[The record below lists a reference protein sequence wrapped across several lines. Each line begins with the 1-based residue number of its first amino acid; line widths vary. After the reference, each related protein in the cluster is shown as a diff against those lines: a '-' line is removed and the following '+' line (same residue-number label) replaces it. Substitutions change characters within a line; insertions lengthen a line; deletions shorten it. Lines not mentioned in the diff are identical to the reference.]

1 MKGITVS
8 KVTQLWLDGR
18 GGPRFLAS
26 PTPTLTWASASETDC
41 WLQAA
46 AEIELSLAGAVTTH
60 LVDGR
65 DSAAVAWPFAP
76 LTPYAAGAVRVR
88 VRAEGEDWSEWSE
101 PIEALT
107 GPLTADDLTAS
118 FVTASAPVVDG
129 EDLGADRP
137 ALRVAGVV
145 PVRAG
150 LARAVLTSTALGI
163 YEPVVN
169 GAVATDEVLA
179 PGWTVYQD
187 RLLYQTVEVTDLL
200 REGENVVGAEV
211 AEGWHRERFGFD
223 GHFAVAYEGETS
235 LLMQLRLEYADGS
248 VEAHASDAGWFATR
262 TGPTVSASIY
272 QGERRDERLDDAGLA
287 IAVDGAP
294 AFADAAPARI
304 VPHPAAALAP
314 AAAPPV
320 RRIETVA
327 PVETSVLEDGTVRL
341 DLGQNL
347 VGWLRI
353 RATAPAG
360 TVITLRHAEVLE
372 NGDLGTRPLRHAA
385 ATDTLVVGSSG
396 TLDFAPRFTFHG
408 FRYAEVSG
416 LPSADALDLAEAVVI
431 HTDMTRTG
439 WWECSDPLLTQL
451 HRNVVWGIRGNFVS
465 LPTDCPQRDE
475 RLGWTGDIQVFT
487 PTAAYLYDCG
497 AMLGSWLEDLAAEQR
512 RYHGVVPMIVP
523 NPTPATPV
531 LPAAAWGDAAT
542 LVPDA
547 LYTALGDGEVLRR
560 QYASMTAWAEVVL
573 DRANDQGLWA
583 GGFQFGDW
591 LDPSAPPHNPS
602 AAKADP
608 DIVATAYLFR
618 TLTACERA
626 ATVLG
631 LDEDQARWAA
641 LAARTRAGFLATY
654 VTPTG
659 RILSDAHT
667 VYAAAIQF
675 GLLDGDERRQAAGD
689 RLAELVVSHGFRIRT
704 GFVGTPLLCDALSST
719 GHRDVAH
726 RLIAE
731 TGLPSWLYPVTM
743 GATTIWERWDS
754 MLPDGSINPGEM
766 TSFNH
771 YALGAV
777 ADWLHRD
784 VAGLS
789 PVEPGYR
796 VARIAPR
803 PGGSLTSASTS
814 HQSAYGR
821 FAVAWTLEDGVLTV
835 TAEVPANATAV
846 VSLPGRDEFE
856 VGSGV
861 FTWTVQTAGEARAPR
876 RITMDTRIADLAW
889 DPSIAGRI
897 MGVWGRTSYFIGFGW
912 NDTGRWREDTTL
924 RTGLPMMTPPQ
935 LQVLGAELD
944 AINVQH
950 GFEPC
955 GEEHWVL

>member
-1 MKGITVS
+1 M
-8 KVTQLWLDGR
+8 TQLWLDGR

-26 PTPTLTWASASETDC
+26 PTPTLTWTTASDREG
-41 WLQAA
+41 WLQSAA
-46 AEIELSLAGAVTTH
+46 QVELSLAGEATVAD
-60 LVDGR
+60 LDGR
-65 DSAAVAWPFAP
+65 GSVAVAWPFAP
-76 LTPYAAGAVRVR
+76 LAPYTRGSVRVR
-88 VRAEGEDWSEWSE
+88 VRAEGEEWSAWSTAVE
-101 PIEALT
+101 VLT
-107 GPLTADDLTAS
+107 GPLGAEDVSAS
-118 FVTASAPVVDG
+118 FVTAAAPLV
-129 EDLGADRP
+129 EDEATRPTVRAAGA
-137 ALRVAGVV
+137 VE
-145 PVRAG
+145 VRAG
-150 LARAVLTSTALGI
+150 LARAVLTSTALGV

-187 RLLYQTVEVTDLL
+187 RLLFQTVDVTDLL
-200 REGENVVGAEV
+200 HEGANVVGAEV

-223 GHFAVAYEGETS
+223 GAFSVAYEGETS
-235 LLMQLRLEYADGS
+235 LLMQLRLEYADGT
-248 VEAHASDAGWFATR
+248 VETHGTGEGWLATR
-262 TGPTVSASIY
+262 TGPTLSASIY
-272 QGERRDERLDDAGLA
+272 QGERRDERLADDGLA
-287 IAVDGAP
+287 SLADGAP
-294 AFADAAPARI
+294 ALADAAPARI
-304 VPHPAAALAP
+304 VPHPAAALEP

-327 PVETSVLEDGTVRL
+327 PVETTTLEDGTVRL
-341 DLGQNL
+341 DLGENL

-360 TVITLRHAEVLE
+360 TEITLRHAEVIE
-372 NGDLGTRPLRHAA
+372 DGALGTRPLRHAA
-385 ATDTLVVGSSG
+385 NTDTVVVGASG
-396 TLDFAPRFTFHG
+396 TVDFAPRFTFHG

-416 LPSADALDLAEAVVI
+416 LPSADALDSAEAVVI
-431 HTDMTRTG
+431 HTDMVRTG

-451 HRNVVWGIRGNFVS
+451 HRNVVWGMRGNFVS

-475 RLGWTGDIQVFT
+475 RLGWTGDIQVFA
-487 PTAAYLYDCG
+487 PTAAYLYDSG
-497 AMLGSWLEDLAAEQR
+497 AMLGSWLRDLEAEQTR
-512 RYHGVVPMIVP
+512 FDGVVPNFVP
-523 NPTPATPV
+523 NPVPGTPV

-547 LYTALGDGEVLRR
+547 LFTALGDAAVLAR
-560 QYASMTAWAEVVL
+560 QYASMTAWAETVL
-573 DRANDQGLWA
+573 AAADEDGLWV

-608 DIVATAYLFR
+608 DIVATAYLYR
-618 TLTACERA
+618 TLVACERA
-626 ATVLG
+626 ATVLD
-631 LDEDQARWAA
+631 LPEDATRWNA
-641 LAARTRAGFLATY
+641 LADRTRASFLATY

-659 RILSDAHT
+659 RILSDSHT
-667 VYAAAIQF
+667 VYALAIAF
-675 GLLDGDERRQAAGD
+675 GLLDGDARRQAAGD

-704 GFVGTPLLCDALSST
+704 GFVGTPLLCDALTTT

-796 VARIAPR
+796 TARIAPR
-803 PGGSLTSASTS
+803 PGGSLTSASTA
-814 HQSAYGR
+814 HDSAYGR
-821 FAVAWTLEDGVLTV
+821 FEVAWTLADGTLAV
-835 TAEVPANATAV
+835 TATVPPNTTAV
-846 VSLPGRDEFE
+846 VSLPGLEDFE
-856 VGSGV
+856 VGSGSY
-861 FTWTVQTAGEARAPR
+861 TWEVPFAGEARAPQ
-876 RITMDTRIADLAW
+876 RITMDTRISDLAW
-889 DPSIAGRI
+889 DPATAGRI
-897 MGVWGRTSYFIGFGW
+897 MGVWGRTGYFIGFGW
-912 NDTGRWREDTTL
+912 NDGGRWRPDTTF
-924 RTGLPMMTPPQ
+924 RNGLPMMTPPQ
-935 LQVLGAELD
+935 LAVLGAELD

-950 GFEPC
+950 GLEPC
-955 GEEHWVL
+955 GEEHWRL